1 MNLINKL
8 TNREIMLLENI
19 DIKITDKDYTL
30 QEIMDISDK
39 IILNGEI
46 TAVENNEYII
56 AKQYGDLSDKLI
68 KLEEDN

>member
-8 TNREIMLLENI
+8 TNREIMLFENI

-30 QEIMDISDK
+30 QEIMDK